1 MSTWI
6 SLGDALR
13 EGYDKASNALAWLT
27 WSQDATLAI
36 MQQKALPPSP
46 SAPSIFKERLETEQ
60 ARISALTIPGF
71 DAALPSDGPVPTGS
85 FDATR
90 GAIRARMDGLTICV
104 GELAASRSAIGY
116 FKQLENALVMQD
128 EMLRQLA
135 EVLLK
140 LAATYPV
147 PFLAEQ
153 LLFTSVDVEGSY
165 IQIVQETRAK
175 LKNKI
180 MVAQAARTAR
190 IAIIKAAAGEV
201 QNVLVVEAIDLK
213 FQVNRIQDMDNEVVV
228 FQEKVLHAVDARD
241 KALADEKRGWSLLD
255 AATLDVTET
264 EVRLGAARKEVD
276 RLNGQIYQL
285 TAAINVEYK
294 CPDSGVSWN
303 DCDNTQHGQYKADYI
318 KRRNELGAQLGQVRN
333 AHDNAT
339 KIVTSIAEDLESS
352 IRQSTAFAE
361 KLAAAQVRTKEAVA
375 RLEAAKTQLA
385 KKARIAQDEKWKSR
399 ADLFF
404 AENSRDQQQVTTSIR
419 QLREGE

>member
-1 MSTWI
+1 MGTWI
-6 SLGDALR
+6 SLADALR
-13 EGYDKASNALAWLT
+13 EGYDKASDALAWLT
-27 WSQDATLAI
+27 WSQDATLAL
-36 MQQKALPPSP
+36 QQGKALPPSP

-71 DAALPSDGPVPTGS
+71 DAALPNDGPVPTTS

-90 GAIRARMDGLTICV
+90 EAIRARMGDLTTCV
-104 GELAASRSAIGY
+104 GELAASRNAIGY
-116 FKQLENALVMQD
+116 FKQLENALAMQD

-135 EVLLK
+135 AVLLE

-147 PFLAEQ
+147 PFLADQ
-153 LLFTSVDVEGSY
+153 LLFTSVDIEGPY
-165 IQIVQETRAK
+165 MQIVQETRDK

-180 MVAQAARTAR
+180 LATQAARAAR
-190 IAIIKAAAGEV
+190 IAVIKAAASEV

-213 FQVNRIQDMDNEVVV
+213 AQVQRIQDMDNEVVV
-228 FQEKVLHAVDARD
+228 FQEKVIRAVDARD
-241 KALADEKRGWSLLD
+241 KALADEKRGRSLLD
-255 AATLDVTET
+255 AATLDVIET
-264 EVRLGAARKEVD
+264 EGRLDAARKEVD

-303 DCDNTQHGQYKADYI
+303 ECDNPQHGQYKADYI
-318 KRRNELGAQLGQVRN
+318 KRRNEMGAQLGQVRN

-339 KIVTSIAEDLESS
+339 KIVTSIAEDLENA
-352 IRQSTAFAE
+352 IRQSAAFADE
-361 KLAAAQVRTKEAVA
+361 LAAAQVRTKEAVA
-375 RLEAAKTQLA
+375 RLETAKTKLA
-385 KKARIAQDEKWKSR
+385 KKARIAEDEKWKSR

-419 QLREGE
+419 QLGEGE